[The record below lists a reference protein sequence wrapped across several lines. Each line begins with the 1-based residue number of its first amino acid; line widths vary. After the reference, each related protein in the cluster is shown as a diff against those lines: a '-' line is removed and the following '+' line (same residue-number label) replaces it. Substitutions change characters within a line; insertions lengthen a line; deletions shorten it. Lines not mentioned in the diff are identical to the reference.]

1 MDVDTVGM
9 AAFLISLV
17 YTGIGLPAQ
26 ILANHRRKA
35 MHGLSLFMNVIL
47 MFTFSIWIIYGS
59 MKADWYIVGSNA
71 PGLACIVIIL
81 FQFYIYRPA
90 IENTLKDPI

>member
-9 AAFLISLV
+9 TAFVISLV

-35 MHGLSLFMNVIL
+35 MHGLLLFMNVVL
-47 MFTFSIWIIYGS
+47 LLTFSIWIIYGS
-59 MKADWYIVGSNA
+59 MKKDWYIVGSNA

-81 FQFYIYRPA
+81 FQFYIYRP
-90 IENTLKDPI
+90 ELKNSLHEPI